1 MKNLKHFLLSATVV
15 LLTTC
20 AATAQN
26 NIWSQPDNFIN
37 FVSGSPSVTPMP
49 ASTSYQ
55 VCHNTCSDVNG
66 NLLFFIV
73 DGAVYDA
80 QGIFVDQMLMTVNG
94 SSTPANFT
102 GMSEFAI
109 IPVPGSTTRF
119 YIFASDYP
127 RPANLSIG
135 GDPQMYFAVF
145 DIASSGGRRILR
157 SESRGS

>member
-80 QGIFVDQMLMTVNG
+80 QGIFVDQMRI
-94 SSTPANFT
+94 FYT
-102 GMSEFAI
+102 GKLHRY
-109 IPVPGSTTRF
+109 V
-119 YIFASDYP
+119 
-127 RPANLSIG
+127 
-135 GDPQMYFAVF
+135 
-145 DIASSGGRRILR
+145 
-157 SESRGS
+157 